1 MIIGIFF
8 LFFSLYLMFKITG
21 FLFSVMGGLLSFIL
35 TMLFGAV
42 AAVFI
47 MGLFG
52 LGILVLPV
60 LLVGGILSLIFRIVR
75 L

>member
-60 LLVGGILSLIFRIVR
+60 LLVGGILSLIFRIAR

>member
-1 MIIGIFF
+1 MIIGILF

>member
-8 LFFSLYLMFKITG
+8 LVFSLYLMFKITG

-60 LLVGGILSLIFRIVR
+60 LLVGGILSLIFRIAR

>member
-60 LLVGGILSLIFRIVR
+60 LLMGGILSLIFRIAR

>member
-52 LGILVLPV
+52 LGIMVLPV
-60 LLVGGILSLIFRIVR
+60 LLMGGILFLIFRIAR